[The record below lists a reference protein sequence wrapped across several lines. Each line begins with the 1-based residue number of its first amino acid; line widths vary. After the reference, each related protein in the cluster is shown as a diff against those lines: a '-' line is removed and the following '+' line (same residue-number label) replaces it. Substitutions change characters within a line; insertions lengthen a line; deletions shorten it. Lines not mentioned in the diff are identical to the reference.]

1 MSYLLLVQCLPD
13 SLLLVVLVG
22 VRCVQGGVAV
32 TPGLPES
39 FTMVSYLIS
48 RYYHSTVNT
57 PLRAS
62 EYQVLARITGL
73 GDKCSE

>member
-1 MSYLLLVQCLPD
+1 MFAPSIIIQLHVCLPD

-32 TPGLPES
+32 TAGLPES

-48 RYYHSTVNT
+48 HYFITI
-57 PLRAS
+57 PL
-62 EYQVLARITGL
+62 
-73 GDKCSE
+73 